1 MSSLLGTTVTTCLE
15 LPKEKLKMIMEC
27 LLNPVSNT
35 VIVLLDILI
44 DYTVYSC
51 LTITYNIAY

>member
-1 MSSLLGTTVTTCLE
+1 
-15 LPKEKLKMIMEC
+15 MIMEC

-35 VIVLLDILI
+35 VILLDILI
-44 DYTVYSC
+44 DYTVYSY